1 MNDQVPLPDEDLA
14 ERLGLEL
21 KPRRRWGRRLLWPAI
36 LIGLVLAIGAGI
48 YFWRAQGP
56 AAYVTAAVAR
66 GPLVVMVSATGTLA
80 PEDQVDV
87 GAEISGRL
95 DAVNVDFND
104 RVKKGQVLA
113 VVNTDQIQAQ
123 LAQAQAL
130 LNANRANVTNDEATV
145 RETLDKRDRA
155 RALLAIGG
163 SPSQDARVAE
173 ASYDRA
179 ISSLAKA
186 RADVENAVAQVR
198 LYQTQL
204 GKAQVRSPID
214 GMVLE
219 RRVSTGQT
227 VAATF
232 QTPVLFVLA
241 SDLSMLQLAV
251 YIDEADI
258 GLVHEGQ
265 TATFTVDAYP
275 QRRFSAKLTSLR
287 NSPKTTNGVVT
298 YQGVLTVDN
307 SAMLLRP
314 GLTANVNI
322 LVSET
327 EDALL
332 VPNGALRFTPESEAK
347 AAPVAQPGNDEVMG
361 RVWVQSEN
369 KPAARDVKIGRSDGR
384 NTEVLSGDLHEGE
397 RVITDVT
404 RRGTAGGTP

>member
-21 KPRRRWGRRLLWPAI
+21 KPRRRWGRRLLWPAVV
-36 LIGLVLAIGAGI
+36 IGLVLAIGAGI
-48 YFWRAQGP
+48 YSWRAQGP
-56 AAYVTAAVAR
+56 AAYVTAAVTRA
-66 GPLVVMVSATGTLA
+66 PLIVMVSATGTLA

-163 SPSQDARVAE
+163 IPTQDARVAE

-179 ISSLAKA
+179 VASLAKS
-186 RADVENAVAQVR
+186 RADIENAAAQVR
-198 LYQTQL
+198 MYQTQL

-241 SDLSMLQLAV
+241 SDLSMLELAV
-251 YIDEADI
+251 DIDEADI
-258 GLVHEGQ
+258 GLVHESQ

-327 EDALL
+327 KDALL

-347 AAPVAQPGNDEVMG
+347 AAPLAQPGNGEVMG
-361 RVWVQSEN
+361 RVWTLSEN
-369 KPAARDVKIGRSDGR
+369 QPAARDLKIGRSDGR

-404 RRGTAGGTP
+404 RSRAAGGPP